1 MPLRNPRCGRERR
14 MAEKKGPAYRIGMG
28 YDVHPF
34 TKNRPLI
41 LGGVTIPHHQ
51 GLAGH
56 SDADCL
62 VHAICDALLGAI
74 SAGDLGRH
82 FPDSDP
88 RYTDVESLLLLKKVA
103 AMIEQKGFRITNI
116 DTTVVAQAPQLAP
129 YRPQMEE
136 KIAQT
141 VGVDHELV
149 NVKATTTEGL
159 GFTGR
164 GEGIAAYAVVLVE
177 KR

>member
-1 MPLRNPRCGRERR
+1 MG
-14 MAEKKGPAYRIGMG
+14 EKKGPDLRIGMG

-34 TKNRPLI
+34 VKGRPLI
-41 LGGVTIPHHQ
+41 LGGITIPDHQ

-88 RYTDVESLLLLKKVA
+88 QYKDVESLLLLRKVIE
-103 AMIEQKGFRITNI
+103 MVEQKGFRISNI
-116 DTTVVAQAPQLAP
+116 DATIVAQAPRLAP
-129 YRPQMEE
+129 YLSQMEDQ
-136 KIAQT
+136 IAAT
-141 VGVDHELV
+141 VGVAKERV
-149 NVKATTTEGL
+149 NLKATSTEGL
-159 GFTGR
+159 GFAGR
-164 GEGIAAYAVVLVE
+164 GEGIASYAVALVE
-177 KR
+177 GR

>member
-1 MPLRNPRCGRERR
+1 
-14 MAEKKGPAYRIGMG
+14 MAEKKDPAYQIGMG

-34 TKNRPLI
+34 AERRPLI
-41 LGGVTIPHHQ
+41 LGGMTIPYHQ

-74 SAGDLGRH
+74 SAGDLGSH

-88 RYTDVESLLLLKKVA
+88 QYKDVESLLLLKKVLEMA
-103 AMIEQKGFRITNI
+103 ERKGFRIANI
-116 DTTVVAQAPQLAP
+116 DATIVAQAPHLAP
-129 YRPQMEE
+129 YRTQMEE
-136 KIAQT
+136 KVAQT
-141 VGVDHELV
+141 IKIERERV

-159 GFTGR
+159 GFAGR

-177 KR
+177 KQ

>member
-1 MPLRNPRCGRERR
+1 
-14 MAEKKGPAYRIGMG
+14 MAEKKGLAYRIGMG

-34 TKNRPLI
+34 AEKRPLI
-41 LGGVTIPHHQ
+41 LGGLTIPYRQ

-74 SAGDLGRH
+74 SEEDLGRH

-88 RYTDVESLLLLKKVA
+88 RYKDVESLLLLKKVVK
-103 AMIEQKGFRITNI
+103 MVEQKGFRITNI
-116 DTTVVAQAPQLAP
+116 DATVVAQAPQLAP
-129 YRPQMEE
+129 YRSQMEE

-141 VGVDHELV
+141 VGVEDEQV

-159 GFTGR
+159 GFIGR

>member
-1 MPLRNPRCGRERR
+1 
-14 MAEKKGPAYRIGMG
+14 MG

-34 TKNRPLI
+34 AENRPLI
-41 LGGVTIPHHQ
+41 LGGMTIPYRQ

-74 SAGDLGRH
+74 SAGDLGSH

-88 RYTDVESLLLLKKVA
+88 RYKDVASLLLLKKVA
-103 AMIEQKGFRITNI
+103 EMVERKGFRIANI
-116 DTTVVAQAPQLAP
+116 DATIVAQAPQLSPHRA
-129 YRPQMEE
+129 QMEE
-136 KIAQT
+136 AIAT
-141 VGVDHELV
+141 AANVEHERV

-159 GFTGR
+159 GFIGR
-164 GEGIAAYAVVLVE
+164 GEGIAAYAIALLE
-177 KR
+177 GR

>member
-1 MPLRNPRCGRERR
+1 MG
-14 MAEKKGPAYRIGMG
+14 EKKGPGLRMGMG

-34 TKNRPLI
+34 VKGRPLI
-41 LGGVTIPHHQ
+41 LGGITIPDHQ

-88 RYTDVESLLLLKKVA
+88 QYKDVASLLLLKKVIE
-103 AMIEQKGFRITNI
+103 MVEQKGFRIANI
-116 DTTVVAQAPQLAP
+116 DAIIVAQAPKLAP
-129 YRPQMEE
+129 YLPQMEDQIATTMGVE
-136 KIAQT
+136 K
-141 VGVDHELV
+141 ERV
-149 NVKATTTEGL
+149 NLKATSTEGL

-164 GEGIAAYAVVLVE
+164 GEGIASYAVALVE
-177 KR
+177 GR

>member
-1 MPLRNPRCGRERR
+1 MS
-14 MAEKKGPAYRIGMG
+14 EKKGAAYRIGMG

-34 TKNRPLI
+34 AKNRPLI
-41 LGGVTIPHHQ
+41 LGGITIPHHQ

-74 SAGDLGRH
+74 AAGDLGRH

-88 RYTDVESLLLLKKVA
+88 RFKDVESLLLLKKVA
-103 AMIEQKGFRITNI
+103 TMLKQKGFRITNI
-116 DTTVVAQAPQLAP
+116 DATVVAQTPKLAP
-129 YRPQMEE
+129 YRAQMEE

-141 VGVDHELV
+141 ASVEHEQV

-159 GFTGR
+159 GFIGR
-164 GEGIAAYAVVLVE
+164 EEGIAAYAVVLVE
-177 KR
+177 GR